1 MVEDNLVSYF
11 PAVVYN
17 GIDDLAE
24 TIMNPAN
31 YRWTYPQNIFLTLL
45 SLNLYTFT
53 RILSNQIW
61 LEILMCAVAAIL

>member
-1 MVEDNLVSYF
+1 MVENNLVSYV

-31 YRWTYPQNIFLTLL
+31 YR
-45 SLNLYTFT
+45 
-53 RILSNQIW
+53 
-61 LEILMCAVAAIL
+61 